1 MDIEIDGSR
10 ERTKLILQLMWPAL
24 AENVLATLVSMADT
38 MMVSTLGTTAVAAV
52 GLVTQ
57 PRFIMM
63 SAFMALG
70 TGATALV
77 ARAKGK
83 GDVREANQVL
93 RQALIL
99 AAVVVAILCTVMIL
113 WCEPLIRFIAGAN
126 ISEETVQL
134 ALDYFRIQVYG
145 FPTLALTFIMNACL
159 RGAGNTRAA
168 FYSNTASNIVNVI
181 FNYLL
186 IGGNFGFPAS
196 CRAIMPSHTATASL
210 RSPSR
215 RQLCASR
222 SWPWARIL
230 PRSHSR
236 QQRRASSLW

>member
-113 WCEPLIRFIAGAN
+113 WCEPLIRPFHT
-126 ISEETVQL
+126 S
-134 ALDYFRIQVYG
+134 
-145 FPTLALTFIMNACL
+145 
-159 RGAGNTRAA
+159 
-168 FYSNTASNIVNVI
+168 
-181 FNYLL
+181 LL
-186 IGGNFGFPAS
+186 F
-196 CRAIMPSHTATASL
+196 
-210 RSPSR
+210 
-215 RQLCASR
+215 
-222 SWPWARIL
+222 
-230 PRSHSR
+230 
-236 QQRRASSLW
+236 